1 MQQIRQ
7 GWNGHEWEDEEIGH
21 QEHTAVDAG
30 LCKKWIEH
38 SIKELENWVLRS
50 GTKGSEYHPQSFPE
64 TSGAGGLRGKYMT
77 LFLKLVM
84 CLSAMEREV
93 L

>member
-21 QEHTAVDAG
+21 QEHAAVDAE

-38 SIKELENWVLRS
+38 SVKELENWILRS

-64 TSGAGGLRGKYMT
+64 TSGTGGLRGTCMVF
-77 LFLKLVM
+77 LLKLVM
-84 CLSAMEREV
+84 RLSVMERAIS
-93 L
+93 